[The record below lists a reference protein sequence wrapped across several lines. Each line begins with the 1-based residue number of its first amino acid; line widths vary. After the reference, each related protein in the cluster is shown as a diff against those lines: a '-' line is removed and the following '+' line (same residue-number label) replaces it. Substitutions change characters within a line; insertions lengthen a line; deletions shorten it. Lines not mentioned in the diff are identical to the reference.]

1 MELFYLQIKI
11 SAGTKALKETLKSK
25 IDKTL
30 ILIVLTNS
38 MAHWQVRFRGI
49 KVVLLGLVKIIE
61 NIWMCK
67 KWYIFLT
74 CKNI

>member
-1 MELFYLQIKI
+1 
-11 SAGTKALKETLKSK
+11 
-25 IDKTL
+25 
-30 ILIVLTNS
+30 

-61 NIWMCK
+61 NIWMGK